1 MSNAPISA
9 SLSCEYDYTK
19 SKSEYPFFCIECM
32 EPCDKDVCDTCGG
45 EANNR
50 WLLCECEDFETLQK
64 WLPESIEVKQL
75 RARIAELEADAQ
87 WKPASEPPEKDAEEY
102 MSRNVLYCDGEYI
115 FEAYYS
121 FTNSVWKTPDSEKII
136 SGPNDKWRELPPLPK
151 ES

>member
-64 WLPESIEVKQL
+64 WLPESIETIKL
-75 RARIAELEADAQ
+75 RARIAELEDAQ
-87 WKPASEPPEKDAEEY
+87 QWHPASEPPERLTTSNE
-102 MSRNVLYCDGEYI
+102 SRKVLVSDGRHCRDDFYVHALSGGYWDSGTWATMWCD
-115 FEAYYS
+115 
-121 FTNSVWKTPDSEKII
+121 
-136 SGPNDKWRELPPLPK
+136 LPPMP
-151 ES
+151 EEPQQ